1 MPMHNG
7 IKNWKSNVARAVAN
21 KEISPATTGA
31 AINLIRRGRVS
42 NPAEHPSQYSAA
54 ATTAINFGPAQH
66 DMIGSLLSQGEI

>member
-1 MPMHNG
+1 MILLIG
-7 IKNWKSNVARAVAN
+7 KSNVVRAVAN
-21 KEISPATTGA
+21 KEISSISPATTGA

-66 DMIGSLLSQGEI
+66 DMIGSLLSQREI